1 MDMNMKSRTNLV
13 ASRLTLFS
21 IISLVI
27 IETCTLLLV
36 EDYIIFCY
44 NHLVQSDYSRG
55 TKFQNGS
62 LAFFQKKIKCNGRKY
77 NSEEHK

>member
-27 IETCTLLLV
+27 IETCTLIAGALNFKMVPLRFV
-36 EDYIIFCY
+36 NVMQEV
-44 NHLVQSDYSRG
+44 L
-55 TKFQNGS
+55 
-62 LAFFQKKIKCNGRKY
+62 IKCNWRKY